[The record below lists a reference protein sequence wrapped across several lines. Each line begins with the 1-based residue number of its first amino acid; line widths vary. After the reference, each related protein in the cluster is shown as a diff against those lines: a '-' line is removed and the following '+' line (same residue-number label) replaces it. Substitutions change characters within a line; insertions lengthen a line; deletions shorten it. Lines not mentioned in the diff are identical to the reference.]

1 MNTVI
6 LDFIKWFEKDPVE
19 KTFEWKTDVVEYDNK
34 NNQRNQVWSAPK
46 RHWFI
51 NLAFMKKKARDR
63 VIEFFNR
70 AKGRGNSFLYK
81 DEDDYSAV
89 CDLAG
94 DGVTKIFQLEK
105 VYYPISN
112 DFSEIGWTEDK
123 DDIKSGTVTVTI
135 GGTPLTTGWTVDYTT
150 GLITF
155 TNAPANQAA
164 VQVSFEFYFRVIF
177 ASDTYKDTKLYP
189 SNVRYESEILELVEV

>member
-1 MNTVI
+1 MDNVI
-6 LDFIKWFEKDPVE
+6 LDFIKCFEKDPIE
-19 KTFEWKTDVVEYDNK
+19 KTFEWKTDIVEYENK
-34 NNQRNQVWSAPK
+34 NNQRNQVWSAPR

-81 DEDDYSAV
+81 DEDDYSSV

-94 DGVTKIFQLEK
+94 DGATKIFQLEK
-105 VYYPISN
+105 VYYPISS
-112 DFSEIGWTEDK
+112 DFSEIGWAEDK
-123 DDIKSGTVTVTI
+123 EDIKSGTVTVTI
-135 GGTPLTTGWTVDYTT
+135 NGTPQPSGWTVNYTT

-155 TNAPANQAA
+155 TNAPANGAT
-164 VQVSFEFYFRVIF
+164 VQISFEFYFRVIF
-177 ASDTYKDTKLYP
+177 AADALKSTKLYP
-189 SNVRYESEILELVEV
+189 SNPRYEFEVLELVEV